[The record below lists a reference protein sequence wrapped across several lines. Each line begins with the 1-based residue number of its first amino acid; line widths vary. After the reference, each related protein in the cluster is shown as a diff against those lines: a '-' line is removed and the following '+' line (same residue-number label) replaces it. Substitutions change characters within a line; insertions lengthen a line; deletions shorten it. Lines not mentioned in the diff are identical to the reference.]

1 MREVISTNVL
11 RMLRILGVLTAI
23 MAVYLLVYGQIIL
36 LCGVAAGYIMGIAWY
51 GIMLGRLW
59 RSADMTAAQAK
70 STMAMG
76 LILRLL
82 LLGAVFAVAIHMGMD
97 QFVAVVTGFAI
108 VYLLGMVLLI
118 QTNYSRYL

>member
-82 LLGAVFAVAIHMGMD
+82 LLGAVFAVAIHVGMD

>member
-1 MREVISTNVL
+1 MREIISTNVL

-82 LLGAVFAVAIHMGMD
+82 LLGTVFAVAIHMGMD

>member
-82 LLGAVFAVAIHMGMD
+82 LLGTVFAVAIHMGMD

>member
-1 MREVISTNVL
+1 
-11 RMLRILGVLTAI
+11 MLRILGVLTAI

>member
-11 RMLRILGVLTAI
+11 RMLRILGVLTAM

-82 LLGAVFAVAIHMGMD
+82 LLGTVFAVAIHIGMD